1 MIMIVTVSDAN
12 PPWSWGSI
20 VMAFAIYPPIG
31 LFRLPLMCGSALF
44 MLKTCNTKPKFAN
57 VAIMTLSPGY
67 IFAVYT
73 MPIVFGVR
81 FSKLKYNLGIGT
93 DITDAFINRS
103 CFLLVCDLNRTPNCY
118 GKTWRLLCPFFR
130 NLHLWE
136 NLARDCFTFTAS
148 TVSNSA
154 QNSFTRLRYCDK

>member
-81 FSKLKYNLGIGT
+81 FSKLKYNLGMGT

-103 CFLLVCDLNRTPNCY
+103 CFFIFICFVLLDPAASITIAIILIEDEAVDFYLELLYIQTSSLDKVC
-118 GKTWRLLCPFFR
+118 F
-130 NLHLWE
+130 
-136 NLARDCFTFTAS
+136 S
-148 TVSNSA
+148 V
-154 QNSFTRLRYCDK
+154 